1 MLTVAD
7 RSRIP
12 IALPKP
18 QLLRVLVEDANQ
30 DDPLNLSD
38 PLREQLRAL
47 NDVPMRGDGT
57 RAPEAPV
64 MYMDAADDN
73 LPGVLAPKL
82 LYAVSG
88 DTVSVRVRLV
98 EDRKTVAVKTVTG
111 STADPQALA
120 KMLTATIVA
129 LAVSLRP

>member
-1 MLTVAD
+1 
-7 RSRIP
+7 
-12 IALPKP
+12 
-18 QLLRVLVEDANQ
+18 
-30 DDPLNLSD
+30 
-38 PLREQLRAL
+38 
-47 NDVPMRGDGT
+47 
-57 RAPEAPV
+57 